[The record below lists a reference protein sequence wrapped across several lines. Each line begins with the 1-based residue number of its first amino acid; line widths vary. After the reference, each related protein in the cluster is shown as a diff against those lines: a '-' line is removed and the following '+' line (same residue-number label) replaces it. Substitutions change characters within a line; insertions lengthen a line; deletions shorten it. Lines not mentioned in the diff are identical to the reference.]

1 MKIFV
6 TGATGLVG
14 SFICRKLIAEGY
26 KVKALKR
33 PNSRLVLLQDLQ
45 GEIDWVEGDI
55 LDLISLHTAMQDCE
69 AVVHSAGF
77 VSYDEGDEDRLYK
90 INGEGTANVV
100 NAALRQQIKQLVH
113 ISSVGAVGR
122 SPKMNLIDETF
133 KWSDGDEHTA
143 YGSSKYQAELEAF
156 RAGVEGINTVILNP
170 SVVLA
175 PGPWERSSTQLFKY
189 VYDESPFY
197 TDGWMNYID
206 ARDLASIVTEAL
218 RGKLKNGE
226 RYIVSAGHIPYKQF
240 FELAAQCFDK
250 KPPSTR
256 VNPYLLKVAYYLE
269 TLRSKLKGKAP
280 LITRET
286 LKLASQ
292 HIIFSNTKLLQAID
306 YQFTPIEE
314 TVRWTCRNLVD

>member
-1 MKIFV
+1 MIFV

-14 SFICRKLIAEGY
+14 SFICRKLVEEGY
-26 KVKALKR
+26 KVRALKR
-33 PNSRLVLLQDLQ
+33 PNSQLSLLKDLNDK
-45 GEIDWVEGDI
+45 IDWVEGDLLDI
-55 LDLISLHTAMQDCE
+55 LSLNEGMQGCQ

-77 VSYDEGDEDRLYK
+77 VSYHKRDEERLYK
-90 INGEGTANVV
+90 INVEGTANVV
-100 NAALRQQIKQLVH
+100 NAALRQNIKQLVH

-122 SPKMNLIDETF
+122 SLKRNLIDETF
-133 KWSDGDEHTA
+133 KWSDVDEHTA
-143 YGSSKYQAELEAF
+143 YGTSKYQAELEAF
-156 RAGVEGINTVILNP
+156 RAGVEGMDTVILNP

-189 VYDESPFY
+189 VYDERPFY

-206 ARDLASIVTEAL
+206 ARDLASIVLAAL
-218 RGKLKNGE
+218 NGKLKYGE

-240 FELAAQCFDK
+240 FELAAQCFGK
-250 KPPSTR
+250 KSPSTR
-256 VNPYLLKVAYYLE
+256 VNPYLLKGAYYLE
-269 TLRSKLKGKAP
+269 TLRSRLRGKAP

-292 HIIFSNTKLLQAID
+292 HIEFSNAKLLQSID

-314 TVRWTCRNLVD
+314 TVQWTCRRLLA

>member
-1 MKIFV
+1 MIFV

-14 SFICRKLIAEGY
+14 SFICRKLVAEGY
-26 KVKALKR
+26 KVRALKR
-33 PNSRLVLLQDLQ
+33 SGSQLSLLADLQDKI
-45 GEIDWVEGDI
+45 EWVEGDI
-55 LDLISLHTAMQDCE
+55 LDILSLQEAMQGCR

-77 VSYDEGDEDRLYK
+77 VSYNKRDEDRLYK

-100 NAALRQQIKQLVH
+100 NAALRQNLEQLVH

-122 SPKMNLIDETF
+122 SLKKNLIDETF
-133 KWSDGDEHTA
+133 KWSDADEHTA
-143 YGSSKYQAELEAF
+143 YGWSKYQAELEAF

-189 VYDESPFY
+189 VYDERPFY

-206 ARDLASIVTEAL
+206 ARDLADIVMAAL
-218 RGKLKNGE
+218 TGKIKSGE
-226 RYIVSAGHIPYKQF
+226 RYIVSAGRIPYKEF
-240 FELAAQCFDK
+240 FDLAAQCFGK
-250 KPPSTR
+250 KPPSKR
-256 VNPYLLKVAYYLE
+256 VNPYLLKAAYYLE
-269 TLRSKLKGKAP
+269 TLRARLSGKIP

-292 HIIFSNTKLLQAID
+292 HIEFNNAKLLQSID
-306 YQFTPIEE
+306 YQFTPLKD
-314 TVRWTCRNLVD
+314 TVHWTCRDLVG